1 MEIVLEIVLPI
12 FGVVVLGYG
21 ATRLGWFGGEADAG
35 LAKFVFDF
43 AVPIMLFRS
52 LATAELP
59 ATIPWGY
66 FGSYYLSAAAVYL
79 LGFGLAR
86 FAFKRSYGGQVITGF
101 GFAFGNTVLLGL
113 PLILTTFGEQAALPF
128 FILLSIHGLSFF
140 TLTTLLL
147 EADHLSG
154 TASKRE
160 RGRQIVKSL
169 FTNPILV
176 GIFAGLAVNL
186 AHLELLAPIEAI
198 CALMQQAVTPC
209 ALFSLGCSLTKYGM
223 AGRVQQS
230 IIMVVAKT
238 VLMPALVYVLATR
251 VFDIEPLWTMVAVLM
266 AAQPS
271 GVMTYIFAKK
281 YGVGQAI
288 ATTSI
293 FLSTALSLVT
303 LSIILFLFDVR

>member
-1 MEIVLEIVLPI
+1 MEVVFEIVLPI
-12 FGVVVLGYG
+12 FGVVALGYG
-21 ATRLGWFGGEADAG
+21 ATRLGWFGGDADAG

-59 ATIPWGY
+59 ATIPWDY
-66 FGSYYLSAAAVYL
+66 FASYYLSAAMVYL

-86 FAFKRSYGGQVITGF
+86 FAFKRTFGGQVITGF

-113 PLILTTFGEQAALPF
+113 PLILTTFGERAALPF

-140 TLTTLLL
+140 TLTTFLL
-147 EADHLSG
+147 ETDNLSS
-154 TASKRE
+154 TASRGE
-160 RGRQIVKSL
+160 RARKIVGSL
-169 FTNPILV
+169 FTNPILL
-176 GIFAGLAVNL
+176 GIFAGLAVNFSRVG
-186 AHLELLAPIEAI
+186 LAPPLEAV

-209 ALFSLGCSLTKYGM
+209 ALFSLGCSLTQYGI
-223 AGRVQQS
+223 AGRLRQS

-238 VLMPALVYVLATR
+238 VLMPTLVYVLATH
-251 VFDIEPLWTMVAVLM
+251 VFHIEPLWTMVAVVM

-293 FLSTALSLVT
+293 FLSTAVSLVT
-303 LSIILFLFDVR
+303 LSIILFLFNVR